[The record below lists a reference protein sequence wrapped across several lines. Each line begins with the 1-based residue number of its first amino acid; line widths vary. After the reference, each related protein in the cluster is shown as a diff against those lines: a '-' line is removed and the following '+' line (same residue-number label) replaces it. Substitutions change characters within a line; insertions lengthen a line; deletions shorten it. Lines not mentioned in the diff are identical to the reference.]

1 MSLASRLNLAD
12 PAYLVDGSSFLYRAY
27 YAHPDLKRADGFP
40 TSVLHIVLRLLMKLL
55 REEKPARIAFILDG
69 KGPTFR
75 HELYP
80 EYKAQRPPTPE
91 GLVAQIEPLKQA
103 VRLLGLPLL
112 VSEGCEADDLMASLA
127 AGFKAERP
135 VVLVGSDKDLKQC
148 LDERVLLWD
157 PGTKT
162 EKVAT
167 LDDFK
172 AETGLEPAQWPDFQA
187 LTGDSS
193 DNIPGVPGVGPKTA
207 LAIMAEHPD
216 LEHLRDHLD
225 SLKPTLRDK
234 VAAHL
239 DALFTYRELTR
250 LRTDLAPAGVGLADF
265 APGPVQA
272 AKLAAFLEEYGL
284 RQVQREFK
292 ELLPNLAR
300 PAAPESARESATPK
314 AGKPKPAEQ
323 QLSLL
328 GASAPAEQG
337 EPAKDAAS
345 AEDLPDP
352 AGKAVGI
359 VPQDGSV
366 LVAVAADQWRCRCG
380 AADLAGKLAGADL
393 AAVPSWKALL
403 TADKGWDA
411 LPEARVMDLGLAAY
425 LLDPEQRSYDLD
437 HVLNRLGPELL
448 GAVPP
453 GQARAARDLG
463 AALPARLTAAGLL
476 DLYRDLELPLVRVL
490 VDMERAGLPIDRS
503 AFAAF
508 LVEVEQGLADLTARI
523 YEQAGGEFNL
533 RSSQQMAEVLFKKLG
548 LKPRGRTGG
557 GALSTAVEVLEKLSA
572 DHPIVADILEFR
584 KLEKL
589 RSTYLEPLPKLAG
602 ADGRIH
608 TTFHLTATATG
619 RLSSSDPNLQN
630 IPIRG
635 DLGKRMRACFRAPE
649 GRLLVSADY
658 SQVELRVLAHFSG
671 EPALVTAFT
680 RGEDIHARTAALLHD
695 KEPAEVT
702 PDERRGAKTIN
713 FGLIYGMGPQ
723 KLAQELGIPLKEAKA
738 FIERY
743 FERLSGLKAF
753 YESVEK
759 HTIETGH
766 VTTLAGRR
774 RLLPDITSRNDNL
787 RAQAK
792 RQAVNTLIQGS
803 AADIIKLAMLAAHRD
818 AELANLGARLI
829 LQVHDEL
836 LLEAPADTAQAAG
849 ERLASL
855 MAGVADL
862 KVPLVA
868 DQGVGSTWAEAH

>member
-1 MSLASRLNLAD
+1 MSLASRLNLAA

-27 YAHPDLKRADGFP
+27 YAHPDLTRADGFP
-40 TSVLHIVLRLLMKLL
+40 TSVLHIVLRLLMKLM

-91 GLVAQIEPLKQA
+91 GLVVQVEPLKEA

-148 LDERVLLWD
+148 LDDRVLLWD
-157 PGTKT
+157 PGAKT
-162 EKVAT
+162 EKVST
-167 LDDFK
+167 LADFT
-172 AETGLEPAQWPDFQA
+172 AETGLAPDQWPDFQA

-207 LAIMAEHPD
+207 LAIMAEHPT

-234 VAAHL
+234 ISAHL
-239 DALFTYRELTR
+239 DAIFTYRELTR
-250 LRTDLAPAGVGLADF
+250 LRTDLTPAGVGLADL

-272 AKLAAFLEEYGL
+272 AKLATFLEEYGL
-284 RQVQREFK
+284 RQVRREFT
-292 ELLPNLAR
+292 ELLPGLAQ
-300 PAAPESARESATPK
+300 ARTQEPTANK
-314 AGKPKPAEQ
+314 AGKAKPVEQ
-323 QLSLL
+323 FSLL
-328 GASAPAEQG
+328 GSPAPQEKG
-337 EPAKDAAS
+337 EPVKEATSAA
-345 AEDLPDP
+345 DLPDP
-352 AGKAVGI
+352 AGKPVGL
-359 VPQDGSV
+359 VPRDGAV
-366 LVAVAADQWRCRCG
+366 LVALEGDEWRCRC
-380 AADLAGKLAGADL
+380 AAVDLAEKLAGAEL

-403 TADKGWDA
+403 AADKGWDA

-453 GQARAARDLG
+453 GLARGARDLG
-463 AALPARLTAAGLL
+463 AALPGRLTAAGLL
-476 DLYRDLELPLVRVL
+476 DLYRDLELPLARVL
-490 VDMERAGLPIDRS
+490 VDMERAGLPIDRA
-503 AFAAF
+503 AFAGF
-508 LVEVEQGLADLTARI
+508 LAEVEQGLSDLTARI
-523 YEQAGGEFNL
+523 YGQAGGEFNV
-533 RSSQQMAEVLFKKLG
+533 RSSQQMAEMLFKKLG

-572 DHPIVADILEFR
+572 EHPIVADILEFR

-602 ADGRIH
+602 EDGRIH

-803 AADIIKLAMLAAHRD
+803 AADVIKLAMLAAHRD
-818 AELANLGARLI
+818 AELANLGATLI

-836 LLEAPADTAQAAG
+836 LLEAPADTAWAAAA
-849 ERLASL
+849 RLAHL

>member
-1 MSLASRLNLAD
+1 MSLAQKLNLGE
-12 PAYLVDGSSFLYRAY
+12 PAYLVDGSSFLYRAF

-40 TSVLHIVLRLLMKLL
+40 TNVLHIVLRLMLKLL

-69 KGPTFR
+69 KGPNFR

-80 EYKAQRPPTPE
+80 EYKAQRPPAPE
-91 GLVAQIEPLKQA
+91 GLVAQIEPLKQG

-162 EKVAT
+162 EKLTTVA
-167 LDDFK
+167 DFT
-172 AETGLEPAQWPDFQA
+172 AETGLAPGQWPDFQA

-207 LAIMAEHPD
+207 LAIMAEHPS

-225 SLKPTLRDK
+225 RLKPTLRDK
-234 VAAHL
+234 ISQHM
-239 DALFTYRELTR
+239 DALFTYRKLTR
-250 LRTDLAPAGVGLADF
+250 LRTDLTPAGLRLEDLA
-265 APGPVQA
+265 PSPVDPARVA
-272 AKLAAFLEEYGL
+272 AYLDEYGL
-284 RQVQREFK
+284 RLLQKEFRD
-292 ELLPNLAR
+292 LSPALAKT
-300 PAAPESARESATPK
+300 PEPTAGK
-314 AGKPKPAEQ
+314 AGKPKTVEQ
-323 QLSLL
+323 FSLL
-328 GASAPAEQG
+328 APPPAAPEAAAPARE
-337 EPAKDAAS
+337 ALVAA
-345 AEDLPDP
+345 DLPDP
-352 AGKAVGI
+352 AGKAAGV
-359 VPQDGSV
+359 VPQDGTV
-366 LVAVAADQWRCRCG
+366 LVALGEDEWRCRC
-380 AADLAGKLAGADL
+380 AAGDLAGKLAGADL
-393 AAVPSWKALL
+393 VAAPSWKALL
-403 TADKGWDA
+403 AADPAWA
-411 LPEARVMDLGLAAY
+411 AVPEAKVMDLGLAAY

-437 HVLNRLGPELL
+437 HVLRRLGPELL
-448 GAVPP
+448 ESLPAGP
-453 GQARAARDLG
+453 ARGARDLG
-463 AALPARLTAAGLL
+463 AALPIRLSAAGLS
-476 DLYRDLELPLVRVL
+476 DVYRDLDLPLSRVL
-490 VDMERAGLPIDRS
+490 VDMEQAGLPIDRE

-508 LVEVEQGLADLTARI
+508 LAEVEQGLADLTGRI
-523 YEQAGGEFNL
+523 YGQAGGEFNL
-533 RSSQQMAEVLFKKLG
+533 RSSQQMAEVLFTKLG

-557 GALSTAVEVLEKLSA
+557 GALSTSVEVLEKLSA
-572 DHPIVADILEFR
+572 EHPIVADILEFR

-602 ADGRIH
+602 PDGRIH

-635 DLGKRMRACFRAPE
+635 GLGKRMRACFRAPA

-680 RGEDIHARTAALLHD
+680 KGEDIHARTAALLHD

-818 AELANLGARLI
+818 PELKRLGAVPI

-836 LLEAPADTAQAAG
+836 LLEAPAETAQAAG
-849 ERLASL
+849 ERLAAL

-862 KVPLVA
+862 KVPLLA
-868 DQGVGSTWAEAH
+868 EWGIGATWADAH

>member
-1 MSLASRLNLAD
+1 MSLAQRLNLAQ

-40 TSVLHIVLRLLMKLL
+40 TSVLHIVLRLLFRLL
-55 REEKPARIAFILDG
+55 REERPARLAFILDG

-80 EYKAQRPPTPE
+80 EYKAQRPPAPE
-91 GLVAQIEPLKQA
+91 GLVAQIEPLKEG

-112 VSEGCEADDLMASLA
+112 VSAGCEADDIMASLA
-127 AGFKAERP
+127 DGFKAERP

-148 LDERVLLWD
+148 LDERVVLWD
-157 PGTKT
+157 PGAKT
-162 EKVAT
+162 DKVST
-167 LDDFK
+167 LADFRS
-172 AETGLEPAQWPDFQA
+172 ETGLDPGQWPDFQA

-193 DNIPGVPGVGPKTA
+193 DNIPGAPGVGPKTA
-207 LAIMAEHPD
+207 LSIMAEHPS

-225 SLKPTLRDK
+225 RLKPALRDRIS
-234 VAAHL
+234 AHI
-239 DALFTYRELTR
+239 DALFTYRQLTR
-250 LRTDLAPAGVGLADF
+250 LRTDLIPAGVRLDDL

-272 AKLAAFLEEYGL
+272 GRLAAFLEEYGL
-284 RQVQREFK
+284 RQVQREFR
-292 ELLPNLAR
+292 ELLPALAGAVAPE
-300 PAAPESARESATPK
+300 PAAGK
-314 AGKPKPAEQ
+314 AGKPKTVEQ
-323 QLSLL
+323 FSLL
-328 GASAPAEQG
+328 APPASPGQG
-337 EPAKDAAS
+337 EPAREAAS
-345 AEDLPDP
+345 AADLPDP
-352 AGKAVGI
+352 AGRAAGL
-359 VPQDGSV
+359 VPQDGTV
-366 LVAVAADQWRCRCG
+366 LVAAGSDPEDEWRCRCA
-380 AADLAGKLAGADL
+380 AADLAARLAGADL
-393 AAVPSWKALL
+393 LAVPSWKALL
-403 TADKGWDA
+403 AADPAWDA

-425 LLDPEQRSYDLD
+425 LLDPEQRSYDLE
-437 HVLNRLGPELL
+437 HVLRRLGPELL
-448 GAVPP
+448 AAAPP

-476 DLYRDLELPLVRVL
+476 DLYRDLELPLARVL
-490 VDMERAGLPIDRS
+490 VDMERAGLPIDRA

-508 LVEVEQGLADLTARI
+508 LAEAEQGLADLTARI
-523 YEQAGGEFNL
+523 YAQAGGEFNL
-533 RSSQQMAEVLFKKLG
+533 RSSQQMAEVLFNRLG

-572 DHPIVADILEFR
+572 EHPMVADILEFR

-589 RSTYLEPLPKLAG
+589 RSTYLEPLPRLAG
-602 ADGRIH
+602 EDGRIH
-608 TTFHLTATATG
+608 TTFHQTATATG

-671 EPALVTAFT
+671 EPALVNAFT

-723 KLAQELGIPLKEAKA
+723 KLAQELAIPLKEAKA

-753 YESVEK
+753 YESVER
-759 HTIETGH
+759 HTVETGH

-787 RAQAK
+787 RAQAR

-803 AADIIKLAMLAAHRD
+803 AADVIKLAMLAAHRD
-818 AELANLGARLI
+818 PELARLGARLI

-836 LLEAPADTAQAAG
+836 LLEAPADTAPAAAA
-849 ERLASL
+849 RLASL

-868 DQGVGSTWAEAH
+868 DHGVGATWAEAH